1 MKIFRVRFSGEK
13 KSHNL
18 MKRIYRALIATLIV
32 LCLGIT
38 TASPALA
45 LPTLPP
51 IETDYWVPDGPVY
64 ALARDPV
71 SGSLYLGGDFNS
83 VNPYTGHMLA
93 LSAATAQ
100 PNLNLPIF
108 NGDVSVIIPD
118 PNGGWYV
125 GGNFTRVDEGNK
137 TGVARFDANL
147 ELDPDFWVSIKNF
160 VNGQEEEA
168 QVYALAATTD
178 YLYIGGLFTSVGSS
192 SKKNLAMISL
202 NTRFPT
208 SWSPD
213 PNGIVRALHIDGDSL
228 FVGGDFTIVS
238 RIPQVGLACFTTPP
252 LPAPPLPVIL
262 PTLKSWNANL
272 SGSVYTLDSL
282 DGYLFAGGQFT
293 FTGGQNL
300 GVFDML
306 NAAPYPGFNSVPDDL
321 VRVVRITGKDAVL
334 NARIYIGGDFKS
346 IDSLIEYPYLA
357 RYQPV
362 DNGNGYDLQLNP
374 DYTPLPDA
382 PVWAITEYDNKLYIG
397 GQFNFLGTQEASWLA
412 RLESTGAVD
421 PGWLPPLQARAG
433 DVYAVA
439 VAGDR
444 VLIGGN
450 FFSAGGEKRSS
461 LAALNATGALI
472 SAFNAPING
481 EVRALLLN
489 EDVLYVGGSFDGIGS
504 STPQNLAALDASTGA
519 VNPDWLPD
527 PNNMVRTLSADNN
540 SIIAGGDFTDL
551 QGEPDQDY
559 LAWID
564 PESGDATPHHLG
576 LPGAVYAL
584 ALHQDDQLLVGGS
597 SGSSGYAARVS
608 MSTTPD
614 LMTAQSLPAPAFAA
628 PVTSILASNR
638 MILLGSDHL
647 DARDPQTYLPLNG
660 YPSLSGEVHALAA
673 QGSYQYAAGAF
684 TVSST
689 DLSSLTSFWPN
700 GSVVDS
706 DWLPPA
712 SDAASSDGQVRAL
725 TTSDGTVYA
734 GGTFTQFYSV
744 DRPTDAYERPYLIVL
759 EHTSY
764 SVYLPTVK
772 K

>member
-1 MKIFRVRFSGEK
+1 
-13 KSHNL
+13 

-38 TASPALA
+38 TAPPALA

-71 SGSLYLGGDFNS
+71 SGSLYLGGDFDS

-93 LSAATAQ
+93 LSTATAQ

-125 GGNFTRVDEGNK
+125 GGKFTRVDEGNK
-137 TGVARFDANL
+137 TGVARFDENL
-147 ELDPDFWVSIKNF
+147 VLDPDFWISIKNM
-160 VNGQEEEA
+160 VNGNEEEA
-168 QVYALAATTD
+168 QVHALAATAD

-202 NTRFPT
+202 STRFPT
-208 SWSPD
+208 GWEPD

-238 RIPQVGLACFTTPP
+238 GTAQVGLACFTSPP
-252 LPAPPLPVIL
+252 LPEPPLPVIL

-306 NAAPYPGFNSVPDDL
+306 NAAPYPGFSSEPNGL

-334 NARIYIGGDFKS
+334 NARIYIGGDFQT
-346 IDSLIEYPYLA
+346 IDSSYVPYLA

-362 DNGNGYDLQLNP
+362 DNGNGYDLQLDP
-374 DYTPLPDA
+374 TYQPLPDA
-382 PVWAITEYDNKLYIG
+382 PVRAITENNNPPDNNYPLYIG
-397 GQFNFLGTQEASWLA
+397 GEFQTIGALEASWLA
-412 RLESTGAVD
+412 RLDNAGAVD

-439 VAGDR
+439 IAGDR

-472 SAFNAPING
+472 STFDAPING
-481 EVRALLLN
+481 EVRALLLD

-527 PNNMVRTLSADNN
+527 PNNMVRALSADNH
-540 SIIAGGDFTDL
+540 SIIAGGNFTDL

-564 PESGDATPHHLG
+564 PESGDATLHHLG

-614 LMTAQSLPAPAFAA
+614 LMTAQSLPAPAFTA

-673 QGSYQYAAGAF
+673 QGSYQYAAGTF
-684 TVSST
+684 TVSGV
-689 DLSSLTSFWPN
+689 DLSSLTSFWSN

-712 SDAASSDGQVRAL
+712 SDATSSAGQVRAL
-725 TTSDGTVYA
+725 ATSDGIVYA

-744 DRPTDAYERPYLIVL
+744 NRPTDAYERPYLIVL

>member
-13 KSHNL
+13 KPHNL
-18 MKRIYRALIATLIV
+18 MKKRYRALIATLIV

-64 ALARDPV
+64 ALARDAV
-71 SGSLYLGGDFNS
+71 SGSLYLGGDFSS

-93 LSAATAQ
+93 LSTATGQ
-100 PNLNLPIF
+100 IDLNLPIF
-108 NGDVSVIIPD
+108 NGDISVIIPD

-125 GGNFTRVDEGNK
+125 GGKFTRVDEGNK

-147 ELDPDFWVSIKNF
+147 ELDPDFWISIKNF

-168 QVYALAATTD
+168 HVYALAATAD
-178 YLYIGGLFTSVGSS
+178 YLYIGGQFTSVGSS

-202 NTRFPT
+202 STRFPT
-208 SWSPD
+208 SWAPD
-213 PNGIVRALHIDGDSL
+213 PNGVVRALHIDGDSL
-228 FVGGDFTIVS
+228 FAGGDFTIIS
-238 RIPQVGLACFTTPP
+238 RITQIGLAGFTSPP
-252 LPAPPLPVIL
+252 PPEPPLPVPL
-262 PTLKSWNANL
+262 PTLSSWNANMT
-272 SGSVYTLDSL
+272 GSVYTLDSH

-306 NAAPYPGFNSVPDDL
+306 NAAPYPGFSSEPDDL
-321 VRVVRITGKDAVL
+321 VRVLRISGKDAGL
-334 NARIYIGGDFKS
+334 NARIYIGGDFQT
-346 IDSLIEYPYLA
+346 IDSSDVPYLA

-362 DNGNGYDLQLNP
+362 DNGNGYDLQLDPNYVP
-374 DYTPLPDA
+374 RPDA
-382 PVWAITEYDNKLYIG
+382 PVWAITEDDNLLYIG
-397 GQFNFLGTQEASWLA
+397 GQFNFLDTQEASWLV
-412 RLESTGAVD
+412 RLDITGAVD
-421 PGWLPPLQARAG
+421 NGWLPALQVEAG

-439 VAGDR
+439 IAGDR
-444 VLIGGN
+444 VIAGGK
-450 FFSAGGEKRSS
+450 FFSAGGEKRSN
-461 LAALNATGALI
+461 LAALDATGALI
-472 SAFNAPING
+472 SAFDAPVNG
-481 EVRALLLN
+481 EVRALLLR
-489 EDVLYVGGSFDGIGS
+489 EDLLYVGGSYDGIGS
-504 STPQNLAALDASTGA
+504 LTPQNLAALDASTGA
-519 VNPDWLPD
+519 VNPGWLPD
-527 PNNMVRTLSADNN
+527 PNNTVRALSVYNN
-540 SIIAGGDFTDL
+540 HIIAGGDFTDL

-564 PESGDATPHHLG
+564 ADTGTGSPHQLN

-584 ALHQDDQLLVGGS
+584 ALHQNSQLLVGG
-597 SGSSGYAARVS
+597 GAASSGYAARVS

-614 LMTAQSLPAPAFAA
+614 LMSAQTLPAPAFTT

-638 MILLGSDHL
+638 MILLGSDRL

-660 YPSLSGEVHALAA
+660 YPSLSGVVHALAA

-684 TVSST
+684 SVSSV
-689 DLSSLTSFWPN
+689 DPSSLMPFWSN
-700 GSVVDS
+700 GTVVAP
-706 DWLPPA
+706 DWLP
-712 SDAASSDGQVRAL
+712 AAINATGGTGQVHTLA
-725 TTSDGTVYA
+725 TSDGTVYA
-734 GGTFTQFYSV
+734 GGTFTRFYSA

-764 SVYLPTVK
+764 NVYLPLTK

>member
-1 MKIFRVRFSGEK
+1 
-13 KSHNL
+13 

-71 SGSLYLGGDFNS
+71 SGSLYLGGDFDS

-93 LSAATAQ
+93 LSTATAQ

-125 GGNFTRVDEGNK
+125 GGKFTRVDEGNK
-137 TGVARFDANL
+137 TGVARFDENL
-147 ELDPDFWVSIKNF
+147 VLDPDFWISIKNM
-160 VNGQEEEA
+160 VNGNEEEA
-168 QVYALAATTD
+168 QVHALAATAD

-202 NTRFPT
+202 STRFPT
-208 SWSPD
+208 GWEPD

-238 RIPQVGLACFTTPP
+238 GTAQVGLACFTSPP
-252 LPAPPLPVIL
+252 LPEPPLPVIL

-306 NAAPYPGFNSVPDDL
+306 NAAPYPGFSSVPNGL

-346 IDSLIEYPYLA
+346 IDSLIKYPYLA

-362 DNGNGYDLQLNP
+362 DNGNGYDLQLDP
-374 DYTPLPDA
+374 TYQPLPDA
-382 PVWAITEYDNKLYIG
+382 PVRAITENNNPPDNNYPLYIG
-397 GQFNFLGTQEASWLA
+397 GEFQTIGALEASWLA
-412 RLESTGAVD
+412 RLDNAGAVD

-439 VAGDR
+439 IAGDR

-472 SAFNAPING
+472 STFDAPING
-481 EVRALLLN
+481 EVRALLLD

-504 STPQNLAALDASTGA
+504 STPQNLAALYAATGS

-527 PNNMVRTLSADNN
+527 PNNMVRALSADNH

-564 PESGDATPHHLG
+564 PESGDATLHHLG

-614 LMTAQSLPAPAFAA
+614 LMTAQSLPAPAFTA

-673 QGSYQYAAGAF
+673 QGSYQYAAGTF
-684 TVSST
+684 TVSGV
-689 DLSSLTSFWPN
+689 DLSSLTSFWSN

-712 SDAASSDGQVRAL
+712 SDATSSAGQVRAL
-725 TTSDGTVYA
+725 ATSDGIVYA

-744 DRPTDAYERPYLIVL
+744 NRPTDAYERPYLIVL

>member
-1 MKIFRVRFSGEK
+1 V
-13 KSHNL
+13 H
-18 MKRIYRALIATLIV
+18 
-32 LCLGIT
+32 
-38 TASPALA
+38 
-45 LPTLPP
+45 
-51 IETDYWVPDGPVY
+51 
-64 ALARDPV
+64 
-71 SGSLYLGGDFNS
+71 
-83 VNPYTGHMLA
+83 
-93 LSAATAQ
+93 
-100 PNLNLPIF
+100 
-108 NGDVSVIIPD
+108 
-118 PNGGWYV
+118 
-125 GGNFTRVDEGNK
+125 
-137 TGVARFDANL
+137 
-147 ELDPDFWVSIKNF
+147 
-160 VNGQEEEA
+160 
-168 QVYALAATTD
+168 ALAATAD

-202 NTRFPT
+202 STRFPT
-208 SWSPD
+208 GWEPD
-213 PNGIVRALHIDGDSL
+213 PNGIVRALHIDGESL

-238 RIPQVGLACFTTPP
+238 GTAQVGLACFTSPP
-252 LPAPPLPVIL
+252 LPEPPLPVIL
-262 PTLKSWNANL
+262 PTLKGWNANL

-334 NARIYIGGDFKS
+334 NARIYIGGDFQT
-346 IDSLIEYPYLA
+346 IDSSYVPYLA

-362 DNGNGYDLQLNP
+362 DNGNDLQLDPTYQPQP
-374 DYTPLPDA
+374 DE
-382 PVWAITEYDNKLYIG
+382 PVWAITENNNPPDNNYPLYIG
-397 GQFNFLGTQEASWLA
+397 GEFQTIGALEASWLA
-412 RLESTGAVD
+412 RLDNAGNVD
-421 PGWLPPLQARAG
+421 ISWLPPLQARAG

-439 VAGDR
+439 IAGDR
-444 VLIGGN
+444 VIIGGN

-472 SAFNAPING
+472 STFDAPING
-481 EVRALLLN
+481 EVRALLLD

-527 PNNMVRTLSADNN
+527 PNNMVRALSADNH

-564 PESGDATPHHLG
+564 PESGDATLHHLG

-614 LMTAQSLPAPAFAA
+614 LMTAQSLPAPAFTA

-638 MILLGSDHL
+638 MVLLGSDHL

-673 QGSYQYAAGAF
+673 QGSYQYAAGTF
-684 TVSST
+684 TVSGV
-689 DLSSLTSFWPN
+689 DLSSLTSFWSN

-712 SDAASSDGQVRAL
+712 SDATSSTGQVRSLA
-725 TTSDGTVYA
+725 TSDGIVYA

-744 DRPTDAYERPYLIVL
+744 NRPTDAYERPYLIVL

>member
-1 MKIFRVRFSGEK
+1 
-13 KSHNL
+13 

-71 SGSLYLGGDFNS
+71 SGSLYLGGDFDS

-93 LSAATAQ
+93 LSIDTAQ

-137 TGVARFDANL
+137 TGVARFDANF
-147 ELDPDFWVSIKNF
+147 ELDPDFWISIKNM
-160 VNGQEEEA
+160 VNGNEEEA
-168 QVYALAATTD
+168 QVHALAATTD

-202 NTRFPT
+202 STRFPT

-238 RIPQVGLACFTTPP
+238 GTAQVGLACFTSPP
-252 LPAPPLPVIL
+252 LPEPPLPVIL

-293 FTGGQNL
+293 FTDGQNL

-306 NAAPYPGFNSVPDDL
+306 NAAPYPGFSSVPNGL

-346 IDSLIEYPYLA
+346 IDSLIKYPYLA

-362 DNGNGYDLQLNP
+362 DNGNGYDLQLDP
-374 DYTPLPDA
+374 TYQPLPDA
-382 PVWAITEYDNKLYIG
+382 PVRAITENNNPPDNNYPLYIG
-397 GQFNFLGTQEASWLA
+397 GEFQTIGALEASWLA
-412 RLESTGAVD
+412 RLDNAGAVD

-439 VAGDR
+439 IAGDR

-472 SAFNAPING
+472 STFDAPING
-481 EVRALLLN
+481 EVRALLLD

-527 PNNMVRTLSADNN
+527 PNNMVRALSADNH

-564 PESGDATPHHLG
+564 PESGDATLHHLG

-638 MILLGSDHL
+638 MVLLGSDHL
-647 DARDPQTYLPLNG
+647 DARNPQTYLPLNG

-673 QGSYQYAAGAF
+673 QGSYQYAAGTF
-684 TVSST
+684 TVSGV
-689 DLSSLTSFWPN
+689 DLSSLTSFWSN
-700 GSVVDS
+700 GTVVDS

-712 SDAASSDGQVRAL
+712 SDATSSAGQVRAL
-725 TTSDGTVYA
+725 ATSDGIVYA

-744 DRPTDAYERPYLIVL
+744 NRPTDAYERPYLIVL